1 MDKFFCVAPF
11 VHMYAH
17 PDGAVKTCCA
27 GIDNFG
33 NLKTNSLEEIWDNDK
48 FTQLRKDF
56 IAGDVTD
63 LVKSNCATCVNFEKS
78 KIHSLREGLNAEF
91 TEHAIIEE
99 KPDLNLL
106 YIDFRFN
113 NFCNFK
119 CRGCYHEYSS
129 SIANEDAGKP
139 VPIIFAGKTPDDLY
153 NQTLPHLEY
162 TKKIY
167 FAGGEPLIQ
176 WEHWKILDKLL
187 EQNNTDISLVYN
199 TNFSTMK
206 YKNKNIVDYW
216 KQFKNVK
223 LLLSID
229 GMEEG
234 GDWWRHGNDWERL
247 QNNIETVKTECPHIS
262 LGVTCTVGWANLY
275 TAMDLIDYCSD
286 THLIN
291 PQEMNINILQFPEP
305 FSVQNVP
312 DWKKRELEE
321 RVEKTLSKYF
331 LCHRDSLLSSNLRG
345 LINFMWETSIT
356 DETVYKD
363 LIVGPWNGLVTHRDI
378 LRKESFFETFPEHI
392 NMKELLSESV
402 S

>member
-1 MDKFFCVAPF
+1 MRVDDLLDCNQHLNNILYFHFQKQRDSQ
-11 VHMYAH
+11 Y
-17 PDGAVKTCCA
+17 
-27 GIDNFG
+27 NFG

-129 SIANEDAGKP
+129 SIANEDAGKS
-139 VPIIFAGKTPDDLY
+139 VPIIYAGKTLEDLY
-153 NQTLPHLEY
+153 NQTLPHLKY

-206 YKNKNIVDYW
+206 YKNKNVIDYW
-216 KQFKNVK
+216 KQFKNIK

-229 GMEEG
+229 GMEKG
-234 GDWWRHGNDWERL
+234 GDWWRHGNSWKKL

-262 LGVTCTVGWANLY
+262 LGVTCTVGCANLY

-291 PQEMNINILQFPEP
+291 PEDININVLQYPVHFC
-305 FSVQNVP
+305 VQTVP
-312 DWKKRELEE
+312 DWKKQELEI
-321 RVEKTLSKYF
+321 RIKKTFSKYISMGF
-331 LCHRDSLLSSNLRG
+331 EDDSLLARNLIALIDFMWAKKGDTKKVKGGWSQMVTKKDMLRG
-345 LINFMWETSIT
+345 EN
-356 DETVYKD
+356 
-363 LIVGPWNGLVTHRDI
+363 
-378 LRKESFFETFPEHI
+378 FFEAFPEHI
-392 NMKELLSESV
+392 NMRELVE
-402 S
+402 

>member
-1 MDKFFCVAPF
+1 
-11 VHMYAH
+11 MYGH
-17 PDGAVKTCCA
+17 PNGVVKTCCA
-27 GIDNFG
+27 GIDDFG
-33 NLKTNSLEEIWDNDK
+33 SLKTNSLEEIWHNDK

-78 KIHSLREGLNAEF
+78 GIHSLRDGLNSEF
-91 TEHAIIEE
+91 TKHAVIEE

-119 CRGCYHEYSS
+119 CRGCYYEYSS

-206 YKNKNIVDYW
+206 YKNKNIVDA
-216 KQFKNVK
+216 
-223 LLLSID
+223 
-229 GMEEG
+229 
-234 GDWWRHGNDWERL
+234 
-247 QNNIETVKTECPHIS
+247 NNISDSDVILYLRDKIESYKIPSQIEWIDRIPKTESGKTQRH
-262 LGVTCTVGWANLY
+262 LLRQVHKEKKRVDYLY
-275 TAMDLIDYCSD
+275 FQS
-286 THLIN
+286 
-291 PQEMNINILQFPEP
+291 INISSTGWVKFI
-305 FSVQNVP
+305 
-312 DWKKRELEE
+312 
-321 RVEKTLSKYF
+321 
-331 LCHRDSLLSSNLRG
+331 LCC
-345 LINFMWETSIT
+345 
-356 DETVYKD
+356 
-363 LIVGPWNGLVTHRDI
+363 
-378 LRKESFFETFPEHI
+378 
-392 NMKELLSESV
+392 
-402 S
+402 